1 MNGKR
6 YIVLVLCDINSYLHR
21 QVIAYGGHPVYLD
34 NEDVDC
40 MVVGG
45 AAKTEEDRDLIRA
58 VGRRGRTVNHGAE
71 NLEAWFA
78 DRRRKEQA
86 KP

>member
-1 MNGKR
+1 MSGKR
-6 YIVLVLCDINSYLHR
+6 YIVLVLCDINNYLHR

-34 NEDVDC
+34 SEDVDC

-45 AAKTEEDRDLIRA
+45 AAKTEEDRDLIRT
-58 VGRRGRTVNHGAE
+58 VRQRGRTVNYGVE

-78 DRRRKEQA
+78 DRRRKGNI
-86 KP
+86 

>member
-6 YIVLVLCDINSYLHR
+6 FIVLVLCDVNNYLHR
-21 QVIAYGGHPVYLD
+21 QVIAYGGQPVYLD
-34 NEDVDC
+34 SEGVDC
-40 MVVGG
+40 MVVGH
-45 AAKTEEDRDLIRA
+45 AAKTEEDRDLIRT
-58 VGRRGRTVNHGAE
+58 VRQRGRTVNYGVE